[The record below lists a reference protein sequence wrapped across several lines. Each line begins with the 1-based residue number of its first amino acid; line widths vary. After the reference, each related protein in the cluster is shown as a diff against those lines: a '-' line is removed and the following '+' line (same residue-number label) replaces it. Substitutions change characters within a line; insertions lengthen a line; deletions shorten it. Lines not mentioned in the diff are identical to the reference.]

1 MTEFPA
7 AYERVLQRPFDP
19 VDYGL
24 CELTDLLNEV
34 SENVVVIKNTLDEIF
49 IAIPKREQTADEMMK
64 TRQFAVEVNKCK
76 YHSSYISSYYIW
88 YVGRLWICCVMLRNM
103 VCYLTNSYQRTIIIT
118 ATSAEYP
125 IMDLLN

>member
-76 YHSSYISSYYIW
+76 YHSSYII
-88 YVGRLWICCVMLRNM
+88 
-103 VCYLTNSYQRTIIIT
+103 
-118 ATSAEYP
+118 
-125 IMDLLN
+125 